1 MPSQSTFF
9 TRLAFE
15 QKQRQ
20 RCPES
25 ITSFSH
31 REWSSPGSPSSPC
44 SPCSA
49 AVGSETGILSH
60 GSGGKASKESEDPVV
75 NVGVAEDPVVGALG
89 VGVPGAAPV
98 PARVEHLV
106 GEVLGAGP
114 QGSSPGRGVDGL
126 VAGEE
131 PGVGLVLVST
141 LDPVPG
147 QAGSVLGG
155 RGGKDKQSGENC
167 EERNLH
173 LFQPSDRVGVST
185 AGR

>member
-1 MPSQSTFF
+1 MMPRVNHKFLSQRMEF
-9 TRLAFE
+9 TMV
-15 QKQRQ
+15 
-20 RCPES
+20 
-25 ITSFSH
+25 
-31 REWSSPGSPSSPC
+31 PGSPSSPC
-44 SPCSA
+44 SP
-49 AVGSETGILSH
+49 AVGSDAGILSH

-75 NVGVAEDPVVGALG
+75 NVGVAEDPVVGAFG

-106 GEVLGAGP
+106 GKVLGAGP

-131 PGVGLVLVST
+131 PGVRLVLVST
-141 LDPVPG
+141 LGPVSG

-155 RGGKDKQSGENC
+155 RGGKDKEGGKNC

-173 LFQPSDRVGVST
+173 LFPAVRQGWSLYGWSVT
-185 AGR
+185 L

>member
-1 MPSQSTFF
+1 MFS

-15 QKQRQ
+15 QKR

-44 SPCSA
+44 SP
-49 AVGSETGILSH
+49 AVGSESGILSH

-75 NVGVAEDPVVGALG
+75 NVGVAEDPVVGAFG

-141 LDPVPG
+141 LGPVPG

-155 RGGKDKQSGENC
+155 RGGKDKEGGKNC

-173 LFQPSDRVGVST
+173 LFQPSDKVGVST